1 MKRIAVVGYK
11 GKMGGAVFNHLK
23 TKGFAVVGVDKDDS
37 LEDLSGVGLVIDFG
51 GAESSAISAKWCE
64 KNGIAIIIGSTGQ
77 TDEQN
82 KIIES
87 ASKKVAVLKA
97 GNFSIGIYMLK
108 KMMGVLKDTTLSSI
122 CVFEKH
128 HAQKVDCPSGTAI
141 ELGKVIYENFG
152 IEPQMLSE
160 RGGKEIGTH
169 MIDFYFAD
177 EVISVSHKAF
187 SREAFVLGVVR
198 AVEFMLRQSDA
209 KQYCFEDIFDK

>member
-64 KNGIAIIIGSTGQ
+64 KNGVAIIIGSTGQ

-82 KIIES
+82 EIIES

-97 GNFSIGIYMLK
+97 GNFSIGIFFAILPFII
-108 KMMGVLKDTTLSSI
+108 LSLGLNS
-122 CVFEKH
+122 
-128 HAQKVDCPSGTAI
+128 AI
-141 ELGKVIYENFG
+141 SDNFLTFHSDF
-152 IEPQMLSE
+152 IPYRPQVPPN
-160 RGGKEIGTH
+160 
-169 MIDFYFAD
+169 FF
-177 EVISVSHKAF
+177 F
-187 SREAFVLGVVR
+187 QFV
-198 AVEFMLRQSDA
+198 
-209 KQYCFEDIFDK
+209 